1 MHVFAVVVGVNK
13 QRFSIDL
20 SVKPSHLR
28 STEDYWMLSRLPDL
42 SSYNDGNQKYNNNGQ
57 CSLLLLCFT
66 YRLFLVIYIKSF
78 YFVILNS
85 F

>member
-57 CSLLLLCFT
+57 LFSLT
-66 YRLFLVIYIKSF
+66 ALFYLSF
-78 YFVILNS
+78 IFSYVSNNFSLK